1 MLKTKKSNITVQSLK
16 IINTAQMQCVKS
28 ETAQKSQSSGR
39 SAHTAAAIV
48 VRVASR
54 IAVALLRTH
63 RNRSGTS
70 ATAGALTT
78 ILDTVRGTCA
88 AAATTHNNAVAIRSW
103 IAAVLREVRAT
114 VATRLA
120 LAVAPA
126 VTIGGF
132 VSTDRRLSTAVD
144 VASSRATS
152 TISTTRAVF
161 PTASVVIAAPTAVAA
176 APTAA
181 AVFTAARTVGRA
193 IVIGVRD

>member
-78 ILDTVRGTCA
+78 ILDTVRGTC